1 MERYWGYLSKSRAG
15 MMLPGDVLDE
25 EEKKREDLTETQK
38 VYTQAM
44 RLMIEKDSQLAGLS
58 GIPIVCGAVKVEQDE
73 KLVINGKEY
82 CNNAI
87 AKKDF
92 EKIRKILTANTLK
105 ATVQKKEPELAKSMT
120 RAMQHTEI
128 RKHALIIRKCC
139 KKLDGKVC
147 GSCRRRPHTMPP
159 TVVKDLPPR
168 KLGSGA
174 RFWDVTRSEEHPGH
188 FSTFLETT
196 MKRKPFVPDSTLA
209 TPFGRCSV
217 DRCATTFTSTA
228 GAERHLKHG
237 ESTLETE
244 QNKSVPAGH
253 GLKTKEASAP
263 EGYFCEFEVSEGQ
276 KCGLHFATRSRRD
289 KHKASAGHLKK
300 RKAKERVEEVQME
313 VEEELQVEED
323 PMEEDA
329 MEEDPMEEDEV

>member
-1 MERYWGYLSKSRAG
+1 
-15 MMLPGDVLDE
+15 
-25 EEKKREDLTETQK
+25 
-38 VYTQAM
+38 
-44 RLMIEKDSQLAGLS
+44 
-58 GIPIVCGAVKVEQDE
+58 
-73 KLVINGKEY
+73 
-82 CNNAI
+82 
-87 AKKDF
+87 
-92 EKIRKILTANTLK
+92 
-105 ATVQKKEPELAKSMT
+105 
-120 RAMQHTEI
+120 
-128 RKHALIIRKCC
+128 
-139 KKLDGKVC
+139 
-147 GSCRRRPHTMPP
+147 
-159 TVVKDLPPR
+159 
-168 KLGSGA
+168 
-174 RFWDVTRSEEHPGH
+174 
-188 FSTFLETT
+188 

-237 ESTLETE
+237 
-244 QNKSVPAGH
+244 H
-253 GLKTKEASAP
+253 GLTTKEASAP

-276 KCGLHFATRSRRD
+276 KCGLHFAIRSRRD